1 MGIDVAGYLAEQQRK
16 ASASGQPDLAQQWI
30 NLEQLYNKK
39 LWHQLTL
46 AVGQFVKQPA
56 MQQGDA
62 LINFYQQFLCDF
74 EHRVNCLALMEIA
87 LIICAQFKNETEALE
102 FLDKMKGIVKGSDE
116 ATVLCMTAIGNIK
129 LKQEKYDDSKLIV
142 KQAQELL
149 DTLDEVT
156 SVHGRFYQLSSKYH
170 MIMGNHAD
178 YYRDALRFLG
188 CMDISEMSQ
197 QDQADQAFHLGLAAI
212 LGKNV
217 YNFGELL
224 AHPVLSSLNNSSRQW
239 LVDLLYA
246 FNAGNIEKF
255 NQLSVQWKKQL
266 DLAAHEVQMMQK
278 ITLLCLMEMTFKRA
292 ATNRRLTFQDIANE
306 ARIPLDEV
314 ELLVMKALSLSL
326 VRGSIDEVDLCVHM
340 TWVQPRV
347 LDKNQI
353 GTMKDKMKTWSNMV
367 MDMERLVEVR
377 AHDILT

>member
-1 MGIDVAGYLAEQQRK
+1 MAIDVAGYLAEQQRR
-16 ASASGQPDLAQQWI
+16 ASASGQPDLAQQWL

-46 AVGQFVKQPA
+46 TVLQFVRLPA

-62 LINFYQQFLCDF
+62 LVTFYQQFLCDF
-74 EHRVNCLALMEIA
+74 EHRINCLALMEIA
-87 LIICAQFKNETEALE
+87 LIICAQIQRETDALE
-102 FLDKMKGIVKGSDE
+102 FLDKMKGIIKSSDE

-129 LKQEKYDDSKLIV
+129 LKQEKYDESKQIV

-170 MIMGNHAD
+170 MVMGNHSE

-188 CMDISEMSQ
+188 CMDLSEISP
-197 QDQADQAFHLGLAAI
+197 QDQSDQAFHLGLAAI

-224 AHPVLSSLNNSSRQW
+224 AHPILGSLNDPSRKW

-246 FNAGNIEKF
+246 FNAGDLDKF
-255 NQLSVQWKKQL
+255 QHLSVHWKQQL
-266 DLAAHEVQMMQK
+266 DLAANEAPMREK
-278 ITLLCLMEMTFKRA
+278 ILLLCLMEMTFKRA
-292 ATNRRLTFQDIANE
+292 ATNRRLTFQDIATE
-306 ARIPLDEV
+306 AKIAVDQV
-314 ELLVMKALSLSL
+314 ELLVMKALSLNL
-326 VRGSIDEVDLCVHM
+326 VRGSIDEVDRCVHM

-353 GTMKDKMKTWSNMV
+353 GVMKDKMKSWSSMV
-367 MDMERLVEVR
+367 MDMERLVEVK